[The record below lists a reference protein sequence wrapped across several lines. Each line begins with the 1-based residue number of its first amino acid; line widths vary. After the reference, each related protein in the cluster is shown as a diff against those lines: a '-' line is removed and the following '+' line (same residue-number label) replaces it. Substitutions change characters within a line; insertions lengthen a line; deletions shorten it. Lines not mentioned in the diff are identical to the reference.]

1 MITALLAALYGVKI
15 RDKNYKE
22 RNIKIAFNPLTREF
36 EVWSKTYDTP
46 EWIKDISKAFE
57 ADDNHEISKFRR
69 EFVKALNEYREKN
82 EKPVLTQDEED
93 LIEDNI
99 KTLLDLKLYFLPT
112 LKINSKASEE
122 DVSDIVSGILYSIES
137 GN

>member
-1 MITALLAALYGVKI
+1 MPLL
-15 RDKNYKE
+15 
-22 RNIKIAFNPLTREF
+22 
-36 EVWSKTYDTP
+36 
-46 EWIKDISKAFE
+46 
-57 ADDNHEISKFRR
+57 
-69 EFVKALNEYREKN
+69 LNEYREKN

-122 DVSDIVSGILYSIES
+122 DVSDIFVRVNSGGQKLTEKNFIETKVLWYR
-137 GN
+137 